1 MALTRS
7 DTILK
12 LIVEYFI
19 KHAQPV
25 GSQTLIEEYDLPYSS
40 ATIRNEMYALEKM
53 GYIEKPHTSAGRV
66 PSSKGYKYYCE
77 HLRDKTVD
85 ESLKYSLQTILNQKM
100 QSIEEIIKQSC
111 EIISHM
117 TNLVSV
123 VMGPDEK
130 SECLARVQLVPISD
144 TTMTAIFVTDKGYVE
159 NKTFIIPEDMNA
171 EDIIKC
177 VELINQRLVG
187 TPIPDLV
194 DKMESLRPLIQ
205 DYVVSHDVVY
215 QAMLETLLRFASDR
229 MSLYGREELFNHP
242 EFKNDSEAL
251 LRVMKLLEN
260 QSIFK
265 DVDDELEKNDNDLLI
280 KIGDVEGNPDVAL
293 VTAKIKIGEEGENMI
308 SLVGPKRMDYE
319 KALAAIEYLVEEL
332 NRYFNK

>member
-1 MALTRS
+1 MSLTRS

-25 GSQTLIEEYDLPYSS
+25 GSQTLIEEYNLPYSS

-53 GYIEKPHTSAGRV
+53 GLIEKPHTSAGRV

-77 HLRDKTVD
+77 HLRDKNVD

-130 SECLARVQLVPISD
+130 SECLVKVQLVRISE

-159 NKTFIIPEDMNA
+159 NKTFIIPPDMNA
-171 EDIIKC
+171 DDIIKC
-177 VELINQRLVG
+177 VDLINQRLVG
-187 TPIPDLV
+187 TPIPELV
-194 DKMESLRPLIQ
+194 DKMESLKPLIQ

-265 DVDDELEKNDNDLLI
+265 NVDDELEKNDKDLLI
-280 KIGDVEGNPDVAL
+280 KIGDVEGNPDIAL
-293 VTAKIKIGEEGENMI
+293 VTAKIRVGDEGENMI

-319 KALAAIEYLVEEL
+319 KALAAIEYLVSEL
-332 NRYFNK
+332 NKYFGN

>member
-1 MALTRS
+1 
-7 DTILK
+7 
-12 LIVEYFI
+12 
-19 KHAQPV
+19 
-25 GSQTLIEEYDLPYSS
+25 
-40 ATIRNEMYALEKM
+40 
-53 GYIEKPHTSAGRV
+53 
-66 PSSKGYKYYCE
+66 
-77 HLRDKTVD
+77 
-85 ESLKYSLQTILNQKM
+85 
-100 QSIEEIIKQSC
+100 
-111 EIISHM
+111 M

-130 SECLARVQLVPISD
+130 SECLVKVQLVRISE

-159 NKTFIIPEDMNA
+159 NKTFIIPPDMNA
-171 EDIIKC
+171 DDIIKC
-177 VELINQRLVG
+177 VDLINQRLVG
-187 TPIPDLV
+187 TPIPELV
-194 DKMESLRPLIQ
+194 DKMESLKPLIQ

-265 DVDDELEKNDNDLLI
+265 NVDDELEKNDKDLLI
-280 KIGDVEGNPDVAL
+280 KIGDVEGNPDIAL
-293 VTAKIKIGEEGENMI
+293 VTAKIKVGDEGENMI

-319 KALAAIEYLVEEL
+319 KALAAIEYLVSEL
-332 NRYFNK
+332 NKYFGN

>member
-1 MALTRS
+1 MSLTRS

-25 GSQTLIEEYDLPYSS
+25 GSQTLIEEYNLPYSS
-40 ATIRNEMYALEKM
+40 ATVRNEMYALEKM
-53 GYIEKPHTSAGRV
+53 GLIEKPHTSAGRV

-171 EDIIKC
+171 DDIIKC
-177 VELINQRLVG
+177 VDLINQRLIG
-187 TPIPDLV
+187 TPIPELV
-194 DKMESLRPLIQ
+194 DKMESIRPLIQ

-265 DVDDELEKNDNDLLI
+265 NVDDELEKNDKDFLI
-280 KIGDVEGNPDVAL
+280 KIGDVEGNPDISL
-293 VTAKIKIGEEGENMI
+293 VTAKIRIGEEGENMI

-319 KALAAIEYLVEEL
+319 KALAAIEYLVSEL
-332 NRYFNK
+332 NKYFNK